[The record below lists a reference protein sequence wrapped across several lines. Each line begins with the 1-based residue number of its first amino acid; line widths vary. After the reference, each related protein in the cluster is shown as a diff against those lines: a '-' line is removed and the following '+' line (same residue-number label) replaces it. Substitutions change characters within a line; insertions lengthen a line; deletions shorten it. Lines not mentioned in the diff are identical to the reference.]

1 MLFSPSLGYWLSP
14 SFFTGNK
21 FSGPRA
27 PPSHLGPKRSFLHE
41 RGEGRS
47 GEQRDVWEGRRRPTP
62 SRRTSIHK
70 CPLPSRSPKLSWR
83 ERKRKEK
90 KTDCTVSHTVYSS
103 FVNTYIASSLACNFH
118 ELLRKLLWQVK
129 KNGSF
134 AILADV
140 NKTPWSMT
148 WTWQVCTGSGKSEL
162 TPTDTAR
169 TYHMSWRFPT
179 NAFLAKKRKKERIK
193 EK

>member
-1 MLFSPSLGYWLSP
+1 MLFSPSLVYWLSP

-41 RGEGRS
+41 RGEETS

-70 CPLPSRSPKLSWR
+70 CPLPSPSLKLSWR

-129 KNGSF
+129 KKTGRLRFLLMLIKHREAWHGRDRYALDQEKASWLLR
-134 AILADV
+134 ILPA
-140 NKTPWSMT
+140 
-148 WTWQVCTGSGKSEL
+148 L
-162 TPTDTAR
+162 TTCHGVFQPM
-169 TYHMSWRFPT
+169 HS
-179 NAFLAKKRKKERIK
+179 
-193 EK
+193 

>member
-1 MLFSPSLGYWLSP
+1 MLFSPSLVYWLSP

-70 CPLPSRSPKLSWR
+70 CPLPSPSLKLSWR

-129 KNGSF
+129 KTGRLRFLLMLIKNREAWHGRDRYALDQEKASWLLR
-134 AILADV
+134 ILPALTTCHDV
-140 NKTPWSMT
+140 
-148 WTWQVCTGSGKSEL
+148 
-162 TPTDTAR
+162 
-169 TYHMSWRFPT
+169 
-179 NAFLAKKRKKERIK
+179 FLNQFILSKKKKKERKKEK
-193 EK
+193 